1 MIWLAKARGKAPA
14 FTLVEVLV
22 GGVVAMIGLFAT
34 LNLAVRA
41 TSGNSERRDAQI
53 AGQLAEHVLATMQ
66 GEAVKWTDA
75 TPWALSR
82 YLNKISTPATPGSGT
97 NWLNGPG
104 APLSSDRRVG
114 QLGADQAYDQGALL
128 EMPNDRGQRYCVH
141 YRLTWVSADVIRA
154 EVRVSWARAGAP
166 IDAYKQC
173 PISMITNPGDVG
185 FVGSV
190 TLPALVMRNVY
201 AQ

>member
-1 MIWLAKARGKAPA
+1 MIYPTLPRRSAAA
-14 FTLVEVLV
+14 FTLVEVLI

-66 GEAVKWTDA
+66 AEAVMWTDVA
-75 TPWALSR
+75 PAGISR
-82 YLNKISTPATPGSGT
+82 YINKISTPATVGAGT
-97 NWLNGPG
+97 PWLNGPA

-114 QLGADQAYDQGALL
+114 QLGADQTYDQGALQ
-128 EMPNDRGQRYCVH
+128 EVPNDRGQRFCVH
-141 YRLTWVSADVIRA
+141 YRLTWVSADVMRA
-154 EVRVSWARAGAP
+154 EVRVSWARGGAP
-166 IDAYKQC
+166 VDAYKQC

-185 FVGSV
+185 LVGSV